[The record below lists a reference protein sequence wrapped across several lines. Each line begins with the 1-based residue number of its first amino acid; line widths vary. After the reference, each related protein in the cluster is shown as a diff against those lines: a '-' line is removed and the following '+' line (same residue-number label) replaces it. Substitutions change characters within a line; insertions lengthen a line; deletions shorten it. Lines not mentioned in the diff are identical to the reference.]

1 MRPKNLTED
10 ITRLI
15 YNSTQQITYSPN
27 MEEDIER
34 LDEYVESI
42 SELLTEFRN
51 DRVYVLD
58 MPTACIFHPE
68 GISRLVVETHLD
80 PNLVD
85 TPINRYIV
93 VNTQLM
99 YSFERLKLGIRQEL
113 SLNREVF
120 IYAIAPFRYMSP
132 NGEIEY
138 RPAMRWSRLPLEIW
152 YNDVPPT
159 DPFRVIK
166 MIKKHEM

>member
-10 ITRLI
+10 TTRLI
-15 YNSTQQITYSPN
+15 YNSTQQITYSPTK
-27 MEEDIER
+27 EEDIEHI
-34 LDEYVESI
+34 DEYEEFI

-58 MPTACIFHPE
+58 MPVASIYHPE
-68 GISRLVVETHLD
+68 GTRRLVVETYLD

-85 TPINRYIV
+85 TPINHTISV
-93 VNTQLM
+93 STQLM
-99 YSFERLKLGIRQEL
+99 YSFERLKLDIRQEL

-120 IYAIAPFRYMSP
+120 IYAIAPFRYMLP

-138 RPAMRWSRLPLEIW
+138 RPAMRWSRLPLEMW
-152 YNDVPPT
+152 YNDVPST
-159 DPFRVIK
+159 DPFMIIK
-166 MIKKHEM
+166 KIKKHEL

>member
-10 ITRLI
+10 ITRLT
-15 YNSTQQITYSPN
+15 YNSTQQITYSPT

-34 LDEYVESI
+34 LDEYVDSL

-58 MPTACIFHPE
+58 MPSACIYHPE
-68 GISRLVVETHLD
+68 GWRGLYVDLD

-85 TPINRYIV
+85 TPINHSIAV
-93 VNTQLM
+93 STQLM
-99 YSFERLKLGIRQEL
+99 YSFERLKLDIRQEL

-120 IYAIAPFRYMSP
+120 IYTITPFRYMSP

>member
-15 YNSTQQITYSPN
+15 YNSTQQITYSPT
-27 MEEDIER
+27 MEEDIEHI
-34 LDEYVESI
+34 DEYEESI

-58 MPTACIFHPE
+58 MPAACIYHPE
-68 GISRLVVETHLD
+68 GHRRLLVEPHLD

-85 TPINRYIV
+85 TPINHNIV
-93 VNTQLM
+93 TSTQLM

-120 IYAIAPFRYMSP
+120 IYAIVPFRYMSP

-138 RPAMRWSRLPLEIW
+138 RPAMKWSRLPLEIW

-159 DPFRVIK
+159 DPFMVIK
-166 MIKKHEM
+166 MIKKHEL

>member
-1 MRPKNLTED
+1 
-10 ITRLI
+10 
-15 YNSTQQITYSPN
+15 

-34 LDEYVESI
+34 IDEYVDSI
-42 SELLTEFRN
+42 YELLTEFRN

-58 MPTACIFHPE
+58 MPTACIYHPE
-68 GISRLVVETHLD
+68 GHRRLVVETYLD

-85 TPINRYIV
+85 TPINHSIV
-93 VNTQLM
+93 VSTQLM
-99 YSFERLKLGIRQEL
+99 YSFERLKLDIRREL

-120 IYAIAPFRYMSP
+120 IYTIAPFRYMLP